1 MLNKPLLDIRRA
13 ELQLIADSRQSAAS
27 ASLAIRILRPC
38 LKWAE
43 KRGLV
48 GEGVASLEQ
57 PGRASPHY
65 SARAGECGLTTDLA
79 YDLVIHANHRH
90 FREATPAMINP
101 MLPLPGLS
109 PVGGKTIVAKFDA
122 GLLSSDGGVLMLRE
136 VEQRLRVADRMA
148 ACIEDPRA
156 PDQITHSL
164 ADIIRFRLLMIAAG
178 YEDGNDASSL
188 RDDPMFKIALDLTP
202 SDRELCS
209 QSTISRL
216 ENLPDAR
223 ALLRM
228 GGAMVDLYCES
239 FHQVP
244 KRITLDI
251 DDTFDAVHGGQQLR
265 LFNAHYDEYGFQP
278 IIVFD
283 GEGRFVTAV
292 LRPAKRPGGKEI
304 RAFLRRLLRAIRA
317 NWPKTEIL
325 LRADSHYCCPEVLDW
340 CRANR
345 IDYILGVAP
354 TSTLQRHI
362 ESLEA
367 STKARFVAAP
377 KEGKARRFKEFY
389 DGAASWSRVERVI
402 ARVEVGAEGPDT
414 RFIVTNLKQCNA
426 RVLYEDIYCRRGQ
439 AENHIKCWK
448 THLAA
453 DRTSCTKA
461 TANQLRLFL
470 HAGSYWLMWGL
481 RVSMPK
487 RSMWRVAQFDT
498 LRLRLIKIAA
508 RVVEMKTMLRVHL
521 PTSCPGQNILRFAL
535 GRIPQLVT

>member
-1 MLNKPLLDIRRA
+1 
-13 ELQLIADSRQSAAS
+13 
-27 ASLAIRILRPC
+27 
-38 LKWAE
+38 
-43 KRGLV
+43 
-48 GEGVASLEQ
+48 
-57 PGRASPHY
+57 
-65 SARAGECGLTTDLA
+65 
-79 YDLVIHANHRH
+79 
-90 FREATPAMINP
+90 

-109 PVGGKTIVAKFDA
+109 PVCGKTVVAKFDG
-122 GLLSSDGGVLMLRE
+122 GLLSSDAGILVLRE
-136 VEQRLRVADRMA
+136 VEQRLRVADRLA
-148 ACIEDPRA
+148 ACMEGRRA
-156 PDQITHSL
+156 PELITHTL
-164 ADIIRFRLLMIAAG
+164 AEVIRFRLLMIGAG

-188 RDDPMFKIALDLTP
+188 RNDPIFKMALDLSP

-228 GGAMVDLYCES
+228 GRAMVDLYCES
-239 FHQVP
+239 FQRVP

-251 DDTFDAVHGGQQLR
+251 NDTFDAVHGGQQLR

-278 IIVFD
+278 IVVFD

-292 LRPAKRPGGKEI
+292 LRPAKRPSGKEV

-325 LRADSHYCCPEVLDW
+325 LRADSHYCSPEVLTW
-340 CRANR
+340 CRANG

-354 TSTLQRHI
+354 TTTLRRHI
-362 ESLEA
+362 GDLEA
-367 STKARFVAAP
+367 STKARFDATP
-377 KEGKARRFKEFY
+377 KNGKARRFKEFL
-389 DGAASWSRVERVI
+389 DGAASWSRVERII
-402 ARVEVGAEGPDT
+402 ARVEAGADGTDT
-414 RFIVTNLKQCNA
+414 RFIVTNLDTRNA
-426 RVLYEDIYCRRGQ
+426 RVLYEDVYCRRGQ
-439 AENHIKCWK
+439 AENHIKSWK

-470 HAGSYWLMWGL
+470 HAGAYWLMWGL

-487 RSMWRVAQFDT
+487 RSMWRIAQFDT

-508 RVVEMKTMLRVHL
+508 RVVEMKTMIQVHL
-521 PTSCPGQNILRFAL
+521 PTSCPGQDILRLAL
-535 GRIPQLVT
+535 GRIPRFVT